1 MTALATIEDH
11 ITEFRAPPLRA
22 GPTRRIRDDAEA
34 LAVAEEI
41 SAKLAEGAAARDR
54 DRILPYEEMDLLA
67 DAGLL
72 AITVPKSYGG
82 AGVGART
89 VARVIA
95 ALSRADGSIG
105 QIPQNHFF
113 MLEGLRLQGTE
124 EQKRFFYGRVL
135 AGERLGNALS
145 ETGTKTAHDHATRI
159 TRDGA
164 IYRLNGRK
172 FYSTGVLFAHWV
184 AVVANDENNVS
195 TIAFVPR
202 ETKGI
207 TIVDDWS
214 GFGQRT
220 TGSGTTLLDNVEV
233 HPFATLSFAA
243 LFERPTSMGPF
254 AQIMHAAIEQ
264 GIAEAALADTVQFV
278 RNSARPYKDARVD
291 RASDDPYTIAT
302 AGELK
307 IRVDASS
314 ALLDRAGKFVERAQ
328 KVCYKLWEGI
338 WEDDAVLRDR
348 TRRIFTDPAKVHPIR
363 HEGRYFK
370 VPGVHLSEPSPQR
383 TPVLYQAGASAR
395 GRRFAGEHAEC
406 VFIATPSK
414 AVLRKAVAAIRESVA
429 SAGRDPRSALIFN
442 LQTVIVDETDAKAKA
457 KYEDY
462 KQYINLDGALAL
474 GSGWMGIDFG
484 DYSLH

>member
-1 MTALATIEDH
+1 MTAALATIEDDV
-11 ITEFRAPPLRA
+11 TEFLAPPLRA
-22 GPTRRIRDDAEA
+22 PPTRRIRDDAEA
-34 LAVAEEI
+34 IAVAEEV

-54 DRILPYEEMDLLA
+54 DRILPHEEMDLIS

-72 AITVPKSYGG
+72 AITVPKAYGG
-82 AGVGART
+82 AGVRAGT

-233 HPFATLSFAA
+233 HPFAILSFAA

-254 AQIMHAAIEQ
+254 AQIMHAAVEQ

-278 RNSARPYKDARVD
+278 RHSARPAKDAGVD
-291 RASDDPYTIAT
+291 QASDDPYTIAT
-302 AGELK
+302 VGELK

-314 ALLDRAGKFVERAQ
+314 ALLDRAGEYV
-328 KVCYKLWEGI
+328 
-338 WEDDAVLRDR
+338 DR
-348 TRRIFTDPAKVHPIR
+348 SAA
-363 HEGRYFK
+363 
-370 VPGVHLSEPSPQR
+370 EPS
-383 TPVLYQAGASAR
+383 T
-395 GRRFAGEHAEC
+395 
-406 VFIATPSK
+406 
-414 AVLRKAVAAIRESVA
+414 ESVA
-429 SAGRDPRSALIFN
+429 AASVAVAEVKISSTETALFVTSKLIELAGSSATLTKHGLDRHWRNARTHTVHDPVRW
-442 LQTVIVDETDAKAKA
+442 
-457 KYEDY
+457 KYR
-462 KQYINLDGALAL
+462 AV
-474 GSGWMGIDFG
+474 G
-484 DYSLH
+484 DYWLNGVNPPRHGAI

>member
-1 MTALATIEDH
+1 MTAALATIEDDV
-11 ITEFRAPPLRA
+11 TEFLPPPLRA
-22 GPTRRIRDDAEA
+22 RPARRIRDDAEA
-34 LAVAEEI
+34 LAVAEEV
-41 SAKLAEGAAARDR
+41 STKLAEGAAARDR
-54 DRILPYEEMDLLA
+54 DRILPYEEMDLIS

-72 AITVPKSYGG
+72 AITVPKAYGG
-82 AGVGART
+82 AGVRAGT

-233 HPFATLSFAA
+233 HPLGILSFAA

-254 AQIMHAAIEQ
+254 AQIMHAAVEQ

-278 RNSARPYKDARVD
+278 RHSARPAKDAGVD
-291 RASDDPYTIAT
+291 RASDDPYTVAI

-314 ALLDRAGKFVERAQ
+314 ALLDRAGEICR
-328 KVCYKLWEGI
+328 
-338 WEDDAVLRDR
+338 
-348 TRRIFTDPAKVHPIR
+348 
-363 HEGRYFK
+363 
-370 VPGVHLSEPSPQR
+370 PSPS
-383 TPVLYQAGASAR
+383 GAFGR
-395 GRRFAGEHAEC
+395 DGRCRVGRRRRGKNRFDRSGAPRCIETHRACWLERHPDQARAGPPLAQRAHPHGSRPGSLEISSGRRLLAERRQS
-406 VFIATPSK
+406 AASRRD
-414 AVLRKAVAAIRESVA
+414 LRF
-429 SAGRDPRSALIFN
+429 P
-442 LQTVIVDETDAKAKA
+442 
-457 KYEDY
+457 
-462 KQYINLDGALAL
+462 
-474 GSGWMGIDFG
+474 
-484 DYSLH
+484 

>member
-1 MTALATIEDH
+1 MTAAVATIEDDV
-11 ITEFRAPPLRA
+11 TEFLAPPLRTMTA
-22 GPTRRIRDDAEA
+22 RRIRDDAEA
-34 LAVAEEI
+34 LAVSEEV
-41 SAKLAEGAAARDR
+41 SAKLAEGATARDR
-54 DRILPYEEMDLLA
+54 DRILPYEEMELIS

-72 AITVPKSYGG
+72 AITVPKTYGG
-82 AGVGART
+82 AGVRAGT

-145 ETGTKTAHDHATRI
+145 ETGTKTAHDHAARLS
-159 TRDGA
+159 RDGS

-202 ETKGI
+202 DTKGI
-207 TIVDDWS
+207 TIIDDWS

-220 TGSGTTLLDNVEV
+220 TGSGTTLLDNVEA
-233 HPFATLSFAA
+233 HPFAILSFAA

-254 AQIMHAAIEQ
+254 AQIMHAAVEQ

-278 RNSARPYKDARVD
+278 RHLARPPKDAGVA
-291 RASDDPYTIAT
+291 RASDDPYTVAT

-314 ALLDRAGKFVERAQ
+314 ALLDRAGEFVDRAQ
-328 KVCYKLWEGI
+328 
-338 WEDDAVLRDR
+338 A
-348 TRRIFTDPAKVHPIR
+348 
-363 HEGRYFK
+363 
-370 VPGVHLSEPSPQR
+370 EPSIE
-383 TPVLYQAGASAR
+383 TVAAAS
-395 GRRFAGEHAEC
+395 
-406 VFIATPSK
+406 V
-414 AVLRKAVAAIRESVA
+414 AVAESKIASTEAALLVA
-429 SAGRDPRSALIFN
+429 SKLIELAGSSSTLTRHGLDRHWRNARTHTVHDPVRW
-442 LQTVIVDETDAKAKA
+442 
-457 KYEDY
+457 KYR
-462 KQYINLDGALAL
+462 AV
-474 GSGWMGIDFG
+474 G
-484 DYSLH
+484 DYWLNGVNPPRHGAI

>member
-1 MTALATIEDH
+1 MTAALATIENDS
-11 ITEFRAPPLRA
+11 IEFRPPPLRTKSA
-22 GPTRRIRDDAEA
+22 RRIRDDAEA
-34 LAVAEEI
+34 LAVAEEV

-54 DRILPYEEMDLLA
+54 DRVLPYEEMDLIS

-72 AITVPKSYGG
+72 AITVPKAYGG
-82 AGVGART
+82 AGVRAGT

-95 ALSRADGSIG
+95 ALSSADGSIG

-145 ETGTKTAHDHATRI
+145 EAGTKTAHDHATRL

-233 HPFATLSFAA
+233 HPFAILSFAS

-254 AQIMHAAIEQ
+254 AQIMHAAVEQ

-278 RNSARPYKDARVD
+278 RHSPRPAKDAGVD
-291 RASDDPYTIAT
+291 RASDDPYTVAI
-302 AGELK
+302 AGEMK

-314 ALLDRAGKFVERAQ
+314 ALIDRAGEFVDRAQ
-328 KVCYKLWEGI
+328 
-338 WEDDAVLRDR
+338 A
-348 TRRIFTDPAKVHPIR
+348 
-363 HEGRYFK
+363 
-370 VPGVHLSEPSPQR
+370 EPSVE
-383 TPVLYQAGASAR
+383 TVAAAS
-395 GRRFAGEHAEC
+395 
-406 VFIATPSK
+406 V
-414 AVLRKAVAAIRESVA
+414 AVAESKIASTEAALLVA
-429 SAGRDPRSALIFN
+429 SKLLELAGSSATLTKHGLDRHWRNARTHTVHDPVRW
-442 LQTVIVDETDAKAKA
+442 
-457 KYEDY
+457 KYR
-462 KQYINLDGALAL
+462 AV
-474 GSGWMGIDFG
+474 G
-484 DYSLH
+484 DYWLNGVNPPRHGAI

>member
-1 MTALATIEDH
+1 MTAALATIEDEV
-11 ITEFRAPPLRA
+11 TDFRPPPLRA
-22 GPTRRIRDDAEA
+22 TPARRIRDDAEA
-34 LAVAEEI
+34 LAVAEEV
-41 SAKLAEGAAARDR
+41 SSKLAEGAAARDR
-54 DRILPYEEMDLLA
+54 DRILPYEEMDLLS
-67 DAGLL
+67 DTGLL
-72 AITVPKSYGG
+72 AITVPKAYGG
-82 AGVGART
+82 AGVRAGT

-95 ALSRADGSIG
+95 AISRADGSIG

-254 AQIMHAAIEQ
+254 AQIMHAAVEQ

-278 RNSARPYKDARVD
+278 RHSARPAKDAGVN
-291 RASDDPYTIAT
+291 RASEDPYAIAI

-307 IRVDASS
+307 IRIDASG
-314 ALLDRAGKFVERAQ
+314 ALLDRAGEFVDRAQ
-328 KVCYKLWEGI
+328 
-338 WEDDAVLRDR
+338 AQ
-348 TRRIFTDPAKVHPIR
+348 
-363 HEGRYFK
+363 
-370 VPGVHLSEPSPQR
+370 PS
-383 TPVLYQAGASAR
+383 V
-395 GRRFAGEHAEC
+395 
-406 VFIATPSK
+406 
-414 AVLRKAVAAIRESVA
+414 ESVA
-429 SAGRDPRSALIFN
+429 AASVAVAESKIASTEAALLVASRLIELAGSSATLTKHGLDRHWRNARTHTVHDPVRW
-442 LQTVIVDETDAKAKA
+442 
-457 KYEDY
+457 KYR
-462 KQYINLDGALAL
+462 AV
-474 GSGWMGIDFG
+474 G
-484 DYSLH
+484 DYWLNGVNPPRHGAI

>member
-1 MTALATIEDH
+1 MTAALATIEDDV
-11 ITEFRAPPLRA
+11 TEFRAPPLRA
-22 GPTRRIRDDAEA
+22 RPTRRIRDDAEA
-34 LAVAEEI
+34 IAVVEEL

-54 DRILPYEEMDLLA
+54 DRILPYEEMDLLS

-72 AITVPKSYGG
+72 AITVPKAYGG
-82 AGVGART
+82 AGVRAGT
-89 VARVIA
+89 VVRVIA
-95 ALSRADGSIG
+95 ALSSADGSIG

-135 AGERLGNALS
+135 AGERFGNALS
-145 ETGTKTAHDHATRI
+145 ETGTKTAHDHATRLS
-159 TRDGA
+159 RDGS

-233 HPFATLSFAA
+233 HPFAVLSFAA

-254 AQIMHAAIEQ
+254 AQIMHAAVEQ
-264 GIAEAALADTVQFV
+264 GIAEAALADTVRFV
-278 RNSARPYKDARVD
+278 RHSARPAKDAGVD
-291 RASDDPYTIAT
+291 RASDDPYTVAT
-302 AGELK
+302 VGELK

-314 ALLDRAGKFVERAQ
+314 ALLDRAGEYV
-328 KVCYKLWEGI
+328 
-338 WEDDAVLRDR
+338 DR
-348 TRRIFTDPAKVHPIR
+348 SAA
-363 HEGRYFK
+363 
-370 VPGVHLSEPSPQR
+370 EPS
-383 TPVLYQAGASAR
+383 T
-395 GRRFAGEHAEC
+395 
-406 VFIATPSK
+406 
-414 AVLRKAVAAIRESVA
+414 ESVA
-429 SAGRDPRSALIFN
+429 AASVAVAEVKIASTETALFVTSKLIELAGSSATLTKHGLDRHWRNARTHTVHDPVRWKYR
-442 LQTVIVDETDAKAKA
+442 TV
-457 KYEDY
+457 
-462 KQYINLDGALAL
+462 
-474 GSGWMGIDFG
+474 G
-484 DYSLH
+484 DYWLNGVNPPRHGAI